1 MDYRRVRIRVYQGQ
15 SICSVLRGIRFMRES
30 SHGTNLCSRTLKK
43 EKYEGLYIFSPLES
57 TPSRRHG
64 FAIAERYLGGDI
76 YYLFLVPAKQFGIW
90 PIQFCCA
97 SGLLLANWKLWPSKQ
112 LLLLIMAKERHAMAG
127 LIRGQCMGYL
137 PLVHVRRD

>member
-1 MDYRRVRIRVYQGQ
+1 MPKSLVTFCVAFRWEMDPVDYRRVRIRVYQGQ

-97 SGLLLANWKLWPSKQ
+97 SGLFYWPTGNFG
-112 LLLLIMAKERHAMAG
+112 RPNNFF
-127 LIRGQCMGYL
+127 C
-137 PLVHVRRD
+137 